1 MSVSEQSTILEAALA
16 YAAKGLR
23 VFPLAPRDKV
33 PLIPKSEGGNGC
45 LDATTDEAKIRPW

>member
-33 PLIPKSEGGNGC
+33 PLIPKSDGGNGC